1 MSALVFLFIAVL
13 ISVVGTTVVLLRNH
27 RPTSM
32 ESGIDAFRREM
43 QALAPDDENTG
54 SDSARRGPEASG

>member
-13 ISVVGTTVVLLRNH
+13 ISVVGTAVVLLRNH

-43 QALAPDDENTG
+43 QALAPDDESSSG
-54 SDSARRGPEASG
+54 DSARRGPEASG